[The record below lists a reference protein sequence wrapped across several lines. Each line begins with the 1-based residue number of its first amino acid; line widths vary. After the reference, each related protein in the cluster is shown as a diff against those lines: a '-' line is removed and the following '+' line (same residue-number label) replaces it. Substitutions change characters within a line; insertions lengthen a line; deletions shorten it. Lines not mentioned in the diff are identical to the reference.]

1 MLRQTTLL
9 AHNEKLLVCR
19 HFLSMIC
26 REAMI
31 IIWGRRGVAKARKPI
46 TKRLFC
52 LQKRNK
58 YVQSKSITKSEF
70 LKEND

>member
-1 MLRQTTLL
+1 
-9 AHNEKLLVCR
+9 
-19 HFLSMIC
+19 
-26 REAMI
+26 MI
-31 IIWGRRGVAKARKPI
+31 IIRGRRGVAKARKPI